1 MTILKNTLKPECKV
15 PQQQRR
21 QCRGYGQSIAK
32 SLFKTGRAK
41 FAGSN
46 EFIRIF
52 EKQISFW
59 VTSSGSELENFFC
72 ENPFRG
78 F

>member
-21 QCRGYGQSIAK
+21 QCRGYGLTIAK

-41 FAGSN
+41 VSPDQMN
-46 EFIRIF
+46 SF
-52 EKQISFW
+52 ESLKNKSLF
-59 VTSSGSELENFFC
+59 G
-72 ENPFRG
+72 
-78 F
+78 